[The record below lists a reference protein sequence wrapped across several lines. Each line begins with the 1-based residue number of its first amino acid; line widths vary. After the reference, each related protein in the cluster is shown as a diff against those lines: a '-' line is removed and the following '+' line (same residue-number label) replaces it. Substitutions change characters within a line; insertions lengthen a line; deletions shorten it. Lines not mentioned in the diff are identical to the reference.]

1 MKIEKF
7 DKKILEDIEEIEK
20 ESFNEPWLKEVYMKL
35 IEKDNVFVYGAKA
48 DNRLVGFILI
58 MDMIDVLE
66 VIRIAIK
73 KEYRRQGMG
82 EDILREFISDS
93 DKDIFLEV
101 RTSNEKAIK
110 LYKKIGFEL
119 LNIRKNYYKDTN
131 ESALI
136 FRFQKGG

>member
-7 DKKILEDIEEIEK
+7 DKKILEDIENIEK

>member
-73 KEYRRQGMG
+73 KEYRRQGRG
-82 EDILREFISDS
+82 ENILREFISDS